1 MRGSDVTGRS
11 QKHRRL
17 GLYPGTFNPIHLGHL
32 LIAEAARDQFQ
43 LEKVIFV
50 TSPRPPHRTEGL
62 LPSEDRHDI
71 VKAATVS
78 NPHFEASTIELERD
92 GPSYTIDTVKEVRG
106 NGTPDGG
113 IEVSLIIGGDNLP
126 FLKSWHKYEELLSI
140 CRLLVA
146 PRLRYVTPEQ
156 SSVTL
161 VQPET
166 DFSDVGVKAD
176 IHPIDFPGIAIS
188 SSTIRKRLKEG
199 KSVLYMVPREVNE
212 LLLRNSYFVRT

>member
-1 MRGSDVTGRS
+1 MTAR
-11 QKHRRL
+11 QPKRRQL

-62 LPSEDRHDI
+62 LPSEDRHAM
-71 VKAATVS
+71 VKAATAF
-78 NPHFEASTIELERD
+78 NPHFEASTMELDRD
-92 GPSYTIDTVKEVRG
+92 GPSYTVDTVKEVRG
-106 NGTPDGG
+106 DGAPG
-113 IEVSLIIGGDNLP
+113 DEVDVSLIIGGDNLP

-161 VQPET
+161 VQPDT
-166 DFSDVGVKAD
+166 DFSDLGVRAN
-176 IHPIDFPGIAIS
+176 IHPIEFPGIAIS

-199 KSVLYMVPREVNE
+199 RSVLYMVPHEVNE
-212 LLLRNSYFVRT
+212 MLIRNNYFIRT

>member
-1 MRGSDVTGRS
+1 MTRRP
-11 QKHRRL
+11 QKLRQL

-62 LPSEDRHDI
+62 LPSSDRHQM
-71 VKAATVS
+71 VKAAIAS
-78 NPHFEASTIELERD
+78 NSNFEASTMELDRD
-92 GPSYTIDTVKEVRG
+92 GPSYTVETVKQVIGMYDNEVA
-106 NGTPDGG
+106 
-113 IEVSLIIGGDNLP
+113 VSLIIGGDNLP
-126 FLKSWHKYEELLSI
+126 FLKTWHKYEELLSI

-161 VQPET
+161 VQPDT
-166 DFSDVGVKAD
+166 DFSAIGVSAD
-176 IHPIDFPGIAIS
+176 IQAIDFPGIAIS

-199 KSVLYMVPREVNE
+199 RSVLYMVPREVNDM
-212 LLLRNSYFVRT
+212 LLKNPYFVRT